1 MPLRVIFL
9 SKKIGAKP
17 YKGMSDI
24 RVAKNARR
32 WEMDPELGDF
42 DDDDDIEIQHIPR
55 KPNAPK
61 PNNADEGVVG
71 KVDDMDVFANPK
83 KMYTE
88 EDEIL
93 FPRNTQGENDDG
105 EGGEEGEYADDSE
118 DLDEDDDEDP
128 NLQGGHST
136 YDAKNDPLRPS
147 EGYNSILEEKMDL
160 LGRIQSFQSRG
171 MNVRSLDT
179 TSNIQ
184 EIRFEF
190 RRLKRERSLRKSLEM
205 SRSALLT
212 FTYGVELVNEKFNP
226 WKLRLDGFSDHTQET
241 IDKYDDVFERLH
253 DKYAD
258 YVSVSPEIE
267 LLSMVGFSAFW
278 FHLSNRLTN
287 SAHLGKALSQNPDL
301 MKSVMKTMGDLQRME
316 TENPTDPDA
325 MPRPRTGP
333 PPPVSTRGN
342 PVPYNGGAKG
352 GSDMSGPSFDL
363 SGFQLPTEMF
373 GGASPSVNPTVR
385 PTVFPPASDRPPGPP
400 VETRPP
406 RREPEDLSD
415 LDSLAGSEGETEP
428 IASGP
433 STSTPP
439 PPAAPEPTP
448 APPRKRGRP
457 RKNPPKEDPEKVI
470 EI

>member
-1 MPLRVIFL
+1 MN
-9 SKKIGAKP
+9 
-17 YKGMSDI
+17 DI

-32 WEMDPELGDF
+32 WEMDPDLGDF
-42 DDDDDIEIQHIPR
+42 DDDNDIEIQHVPR
-55 KPNAPK
+55 KTTMPK
-61 PNNADEGVVG
+61 SNTADEGITG
-71 KVDDMDVFANPK
+71 NIDDMDVFANPK
-83 KMYTE
+83 KLYTE

-93 FPRNTQGENDDG
+93 FPRNQPDEEEGE
-105 EGGEEGEYADDSE
+105 EGEEGEYEDDS
-118 DLDEDDDEDP
+118 DGLDEGGEDGAELP
-128 NLQGGHST
+128 GGHST

-179 TSNIQ
+179 SSNIQ

-316 TENPTDPDA
+316 MEKPTDTEA
-325 MPRPRTGP
+325 APRARTGP

-342 PVPYNGGAKG
+342 PVPYDGNGKG
-352 GSDMSGPSFDL
+352 PGEMSGPSFDL

-373 GGASPSVNPTVR
+373 GGETSSVNPTVR
-385 PTVFPPASDRPPGPP
+385 PTVFPPASDRPPNPP
-400 VETRPP
+400 IETKPP
-406 RREPEDLSD
+406 RREPTDLSD
-415 LDSLAGSEGETEP
+415 LDSLAGSDGETD
-428 IASGP
+428 ANTSGP
-433 STSTPP
+433 STSAPVPPPTVSETPP
-439 PPAAPEPTP
+439 PAPK
-448 APPRKRGRP
+448 KRGRP
-457 RKNPPKEDPEKVI
+457 RKNAPKEDPEKVI